1 MKEFVQMI
9 VYQKLTKKV
18 SLVTHAKQ
26 IVKNVTKMGVKIVP
40 ETYSSIEMNALI
52 NVLKDLTKAYRKDNK
67 HV

>member
-1 MKEFVQMI
+1 MI